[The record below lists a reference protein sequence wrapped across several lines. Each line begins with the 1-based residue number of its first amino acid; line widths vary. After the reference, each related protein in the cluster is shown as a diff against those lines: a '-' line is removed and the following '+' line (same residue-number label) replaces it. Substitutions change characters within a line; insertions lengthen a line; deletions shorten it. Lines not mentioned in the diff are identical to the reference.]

1 MKPFAVATA
10 YQMAL
15 FLARSHL
22 LASPLFNRLG
32 HSETDSST
40 QPLFPLKVEGVTLKL
55 ALDTSRGVA
64 CQREI
69 KPERFT
75 SPESLDM
82 VHRLRSTA
90 DAVLIGVG
98 TALKDDPSLLVRR
111 NVTCDRQ
118 PLRAVIDPSLK
129 LLKANENSLHQFQL
143 LSDGHRVVIY
153 HCQKSAQADYAK
165 KLPSAIYL
173 VCLEPQTLSSNAQ
186 QKLAVDLIISDLRH
200 RFGVRHVMIEG
211 GPTTAQ
217 MFLTAGLVDRCI
229 IVMAPVTFQEPIL
242 SGISVEQL
250 SRTFARIGC
259 RSSGVD
265 TVEYWSKPDVPWPT
279 TQFKDWP

>member
-1 MKPFAVATA
+1 MKPFAVAAA
-10 YQMAL
+10 YQMTL

-22 LASPLFNRLG
+22 LASPLFIRL
-32 HSETDSST
+32 HSETDSSP
-40 QPLFPLKVEGVTLKL
+40 QPSVPLKVEGVTLKL

-64 CQREI
+64 CRREI

-143 LSDGHRVVIY
+143 LSDGNRVVIY
-153 HCQKSAQADYAK
+153 HCQKSAQEDYAG
-165 KLPSAIYL
+165 KLPSAIQL
-173 VCLEPQTLSSNAQ
+173 VCLEPQTSSSNAQ
-186 QKLAVDLIISDLRH
+186 QKLAVDGIISDLRH
-200 RFGVRHVMIEG
+200 RFGVRHLMIEG

-217 MFLTAGLVDRCI
+217 MFLNAGIVDRCI
-229 IVMAPVTFQEPIL
+229 TIMAPVTFQEPIL

-259 RSSGVD
+259 LSSGVD
-265 TVEYWSKPDVPWPT
+265 TVEYWSKPGVPWPS
-279 TQFKDWP
+279 TQLKDWP